1 MNKKLITMGLIGGTA
16 IVTIFGIILPELYA
30 GIASMGI
37 GGASLFSALQV
48 YKDSARK
55 KINKVILEE
64 LR

>member
-1 MNKKLITMGLIGGTA
+1 MNKKFITMGLIGGTA
-16 IVTIFGIILPELYA
+16 IVTIFGIILPELYI
-30 GIASMGI
+30 GVASMGI

-55 KINKVILEE
+55 KINKMVLQQ

>member
-1 MNKKLITMGLIGGTA
+1 MNKKFITMGLIGGTA
-16 IVTIFGIILPELYA
+16 IVTIFGIILPELYT

>member
-1 MNKKLITMGLIGGTA
+1 MGLIGGTA
-16 IVTIFGIILPELYA
+16 IVTIFGIILPELYT
-30 GIASMGI
+30 GVASMGI

-55 KINKVILEE
+55 KINKMVLQQ

>member
-1 MNKKLITMGLIGGTA
+1 MNKKLITMGLISGTV
-16 IVTIFGIILPELYA
+16 IVTIFGIILPELYT

-55 KINKVILEE
+55 KINKMVLQQ

>member
-16 IVTIFGIILPELYA
+16 IVTIFGIILTDLYA

-48 YKDSARK
+48 YTDSARK
-55 KINKVILEE
+55 KINKMVLQQ

>member
-1 MNKKLITMGLIGGTA
+1 MGLICGTA
-16 IVTIFGIILPELYA
+16 IVTIFGIILTDLYA

-48 YKDSARK
+48 YKESARR
-55 KINKVILEE
+55 KINKMLVEE

>member
-1 MNKKLITMGLIGGTA
+1 MGLIGGTA
-16 IVTIFGIILPELYA
+16 IVTIFGIILTDLYA